1 MVSLVAAR
9 DYLAATILSN
19 SAVLRVFNPVTISSK
34 ATGSSAFSAYL
45 AAFSI
50 LFTLD
55 LF

>member
-1 MVSLVAAR
+1 MVSLVAAK
-9 DYLAATILSN
+9 DYLAATIFSS
-19 SAVLRVFNPVTISSK
+19 SAVLAVFNPVTISSK

-50 LFTLD
+50 SLTLD